1 MRPQRPHGAGLGAD
15 RSRLTEVTARRC
27 RVCRRTLTTPASRA
41 AGIGPVCAAR
51 DGENGPQ
58 RCSQGRALVLPLWFV
73 VVEADGQ
80 LALPL
85 PW

>member
-1 MRPQRPHGAGLGAD
+1 MTIAQR
-15 RSRLTEVTARRC
+15 RRC
-27 RVCRRTLTTPASRA
+27 RVCDRRLTTPASRA

-51 DGENGPQ
+51 DGESGPQ
-58 RCSQGRALVLPLWFV
+58 RGSQGRALVLPLWFV

-85 PW
+85 PT